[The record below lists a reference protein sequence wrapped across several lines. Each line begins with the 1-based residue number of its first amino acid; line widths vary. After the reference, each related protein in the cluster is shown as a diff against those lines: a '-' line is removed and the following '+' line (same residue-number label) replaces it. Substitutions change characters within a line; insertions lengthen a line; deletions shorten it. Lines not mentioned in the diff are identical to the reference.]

1 MTVELLTLSGGDG
14 GDPELL
20 LLLSLEAKWS
30 WMEERVMDTGMVT
43 IILSVSVSA
52 D

>member
-14 GDPELL
+14 GDPEL